1 MVIRDK
7 RWSLAVLIVLFF
19 AHAFV
24 VALVSSRM
32 HEYSADGDWYVQI
45 CVLSAISFVVSVNWL
60 IRRSTTVWR
69 AIVMLLCYSIITYA
83 NPDHFDVDFIL
94 LTALVCEIGLLLPAQ
109 PGRIVLGIVLCTAIA
124 VKWIAVYGLI
134 SPPASKIISG
144 LVLIAYVIFLYL
156 MFRFAHIMWEQLLR
170 QDTMQARLDGA
181 VAQLTDANLGF
192 QRHAILA
199 EETSASNERRRISRE
214 IHDTV
219 GYTMTNIIMMME
231 EANARLESDIGRVRQ
246 LIRTTRLQAERGW
259 EEARSALRALRALRS
274 ADISGTLALTRLVR
288 AFEQATGITVQ
299 VSFGNVVWPMTQE
312 VETVI
317 YRFVQEGMTNSF
329 RHGRATRIDIF
340 FWHAEEELRLTLWDN
355 GVGATEFKEGIGMN
369 GLFERI
375 TPLGG
380 RLTARGLPQ
389 GFELAIAIPY
399 SGQDAEV

>member
-1 MVIRDK
+1 
-7 RWSLAVLIVLFF
+7 
-19 AHAFV
+19 
-24 VALVSSRM
+24 
-32 HEYSADGDWYVQI
+32 
-45 CVLSAISFVVSVNWL
+45 
-60 IRRSTTVWR
+60 
-69 AIVMLLCYSIITYA
+69 
-83 NPDHFDVDFIL
+83 
-94 LTALVCEIGLLLPAQ
+94 
-109 PGRIVLGIVLCTAIA
+109 
-124 VKWIAVYGLI
+124 
-134 SPPASKIISG
+134 
-144 LVLIAYVIFLYL
+144 
-156 MFRFAHIMWEQLLR
+156 MWEQLLR